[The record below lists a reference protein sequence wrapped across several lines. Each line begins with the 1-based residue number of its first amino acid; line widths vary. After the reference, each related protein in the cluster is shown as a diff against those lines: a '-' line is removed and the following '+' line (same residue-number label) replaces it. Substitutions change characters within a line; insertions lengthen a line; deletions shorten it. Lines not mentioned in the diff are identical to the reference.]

1 MAKDYDRY
9 EYVVVTIS
17 RQLSMV
23 CQETYEAFGWE
34 IYESNRHS
42 DGVQLHMRRPRKI
55 KERSRVMAEQRKME
69 DALMVIEQCE
79 NKKKL
84 GPTIAA
90 IMAGL
95 IGSLFIAIA
104 VWCITEARMIPFF
117 VNQLLGVFFCVVP
130 LWLYPRLMERHKD
143 DYAAEIEKAYEQIE
157 DACKKGIF
165 LTHNGGTEE

>member
-69 DALMVIEQCE
+69 DALMIIEQCE
-79 NKKKL
+79 NNKKL

-90 IMAGL
+90 IMKAQEGDMSWL
-95 IGSLFIAIA
+95 RKIILKGSTRLTQKHLDAIS
-104 VWCITEARMIPFF
+104 MYK
-117 VNQLLGVFFCVVP
+117 GSVV
-130 LWLYPRLMERHKD
+130 
-143 DYAAEIEKAYEQIE
+143 
-157 DACKKGIF
+157 
-165 LTHNGGTEE
+165 